1 MGERIIFKS
10 SNEMPEVPVSV
21 SDTLYN
27 KTGSWRNVK
36 PVIENKAAPCT
47 KACPTNVLIPQYF
60 DQLLRGNIEEAG
72 KIFMLRNPM
81 PSITGRVCTHPCEI
95 GCNRNRYDGAISIR
109 NIERFLGDAI
119 LDNKGEPPLRETG
132 KRVVIA
138 GSGPAGMSAAFYLR
152 QKGHSVTVL
161 EKSDLLG
168 GVLREGIP
176 AYRLPVEIVEKEI
189 KALRKMGVEF
199 RTRVEVGK
207 DIGVEE
213 LLKQYDAVFMA
224 TGAHLER
231 NMKIPGEEYMISGLK
246 FLKDVSRGKRKPPGK
261 KVAVVGGGNVAM
273 DVARTL
279 LRLGATPI
287 VLYRRTR
294 KEMPAIEE
302 EVERALGDGIEFHF
316 LTLPV
321 KVEEKNGKLIVT
333 NVKMELG
340 EPDSSGRRRPIP
352 IPGSEYE
359 MELDAIIKAIGE
371 YADTSILPKE
381 TLDDHGWVIADRET
395 ASTAIPGLFAG
406 GDLVDGPS
414 LVVKAIAW
422 GRKAANAIDL
432 YIRNEQPS
440 PPSRPPKTVAFNR
453 IQIEYFP
460 KKGRIEQPELSC
472 EDRIKSIEREEVL
485 GYSWEMAREE
495 AERCFSCGYCNSC
508 GNCWIY
514 CPDIAIK
521 WIDEKPEVDYEYC
534 KGCGICATECPR
546 GIIDMVRER
555 IF

>member
-1 MGERIIFKS
+1 MGERIIYES
-10 SNEMPEVPVSV
+10 AGEMPEIPVST

-60 DQLLRGNIEEAG
+60 DQILRGNIEEAG
-72 KIFMLRNPM
+72 RIFMLRNPM
-81 PSITGRVCTHPCEI
+81 PSVTGRVCTHPCEI
-95 GCNRNRYDGAISIR
+95 GCNRGRYDQAISIR
-109 NIERFLGDAI
+109 SIERFLGDAI
-119 LDNKGEPPLRETG
+119 LDKKGVPPEKETG
-132 KRVVIA
+132 KRIVIA

-152 QKGHSVTVL
+152 RKGHTVIVL
-161 EKSDLLG
+161 EKSELLG

-176 AYRLPVEIVEKEI
+176 SYRLPREIVEKEI
-189 KALRKMGVEF
+189 KALERMGVEF
-199 RTRVEVGK
+199 KTGVEVGR

-231 NMKIPGEEYMISGLK
+231 SMKIPGEEHMVSGLN
-246 FLKDVSRGKRKPPGK
+246 FLKRVARGEVKPPGK
-261 KVAVVGGGNVAM
+261 NVAVIGGGNVAM

-279 LRLGATPI
+279 LRLGATPV

-294 KEMPAIEE
+294 KEMPAIDE
-302 EVERALGDGIEFHF
+302 EVERALEDGIEFRF

-321 KVEEKNGKLIVT
+321 KVEKKNGKLIVT

-352 IPGSEYE
+352 IQGSEYE
-359 MELDAIIKAIGE
+359 MEFDAIIKAIGE

-381 TLDDHGWVIADRET
+381 VLDKDGWVVADKQT
-395 ASTAIPGLFAG
+395 GSTSVPGLFAG
-406 GDLVDGPS
+406 GDLVEGPS

-422 GRKAANAIDL
+422 GRKAADAIDL
-432 YIRNEQPS
+432 YVRNEKPS
-440 PPSRPPKTVAFNR
+440 PPERPPKTVAFNR
-453 IQIEYFP
+453 IQTEYFP
-460 KKGRIEQPELSC
+460 KRERLKERELSV
-472 EDRIKSIEREEVL
+472 EERVKSISLEEVL
-485 GYSWEMAREE
+485 GYTSESAIEE
-495 AERCFSCGYCNSC
+495 AERCFSCGHCNSC

-521 WIDEKPEVDYEYC
+521 WIDEKPEVDYDYC
-534 KGCGICATECPR
+534 KGCGICSTECPR
-546 GIIDMVRER
+546 GIIDLVRER